1 MRTNRG
7 KGPVFLFLLIL
18 LAFSASAQEK
28 IEWESVAGADHYLVE
43 VRQQGRLVFETR
55 SEVSSIPLFLP
66 PGDYDFQIKVVDA
79 FGNIRTVGESS
90 RLSISAPLTPFIVD
104 VSPRIIHED
113 AEPLFFA
120 RVSGLVDREEQSTT
134 FALENAKGEK
144 LRLSWET
151 SDSAA
156 EGWIE
161 IALSGGKKL
170 PGADIWHLIMT
181 NPDGREDR
189 FEDALTISQG
199 SRPRIISVNPREFT
213 TGIPNA
219 VLRIRARDFSGDA
232 TLLMDGPSEIPIAKL
247 NQGEEGVFEFSLNLR
262 EASEGQYSLSL
273 LNPSGEIDTGI
284 RRLRIHSLKTASSGK
299 ALEID
304 EKEPRSL
311 SEYPNAIY
319 GGWKPIIRLGDT
331 GIEFGS
337 VYPGPLSENI
347 VSDVVFQP
355 GFLGFSLGYSR
366 DIENDLLRRLPY
378 LDGLEWHLSA
388 SYAQSKL
395 IEVLEIFN
403 NEIEVQRHHSL
414 AFLLGIS
421 YTTWFDFPL
430 NFLAQIGFGVGL
442 TLRDYI
448 GSGSGSNDGN
458 SGPDSNINNPNRPP
472 PEYINPA
479 LLYPKNSISFA
490 MSFDLGLRW
499 DITRRF
505 FVNATANAMM
515 KSSID
520 GYNEF
525 SIQPK
530 IEGGWRW

>member
-7 KGPVFLFLLIL
+7 KGPMFLFLLIL
-18 LAFSASAQEK
+18 LASSASAQEK

-199 SRPRIISVNPREFT
+199 SRPRIVSVNPREFT

-232 TLLMDGPSEIPIAKL
+232 TLLIDGPSEIPIAKL

-273 LNPSGEIDTGI
+273 VNPSGEIDTGI
-284 RRLRIHSLKTASSGK
+284 RRLRIRSLKTASSGK
-299 ALEID
+299 ALKID

-311 SEYPNAIY
+311 SEYPNAVY
-319 GGWKPIIRLGDT
+319 GGWKPVIRLGDT
-331 GIEFGS
+331 GIESGS
-337 VYPGPLSENI
+337 FSN
-347 VSDVVFQP
+347 VVFQP

-395 IEVLEIFN
+395 IDVLENFN

-430 NFLAQIGFGVGL
+430 NFLAQIGFGIGL

-448 GSGSGSNDGN
+448 G
-458 SGPDSNINNPNRPP
+458 
-472 PEYINPA
+472 PELAPGASDPA
-479 LLYPKNSISFA
+479 FNKLLYPKNSINFA